1 MDKKQ
6 LINQYCRQFKMSGIP
21 EGIDQLV
28 QQAESS
34 AIGYLDYTV
43 SLFGA
48 EARHRVNKRISKNES
63 GPPNCPD
70 PVILAAMTTHWITGL
85 KQCV

>member
-21 EGIDQLV
+21 EGLDQLV
-28 QQAESS
+28 QQAERS

-48 EARHRVNKRISKNES
+48 EATHREQKDIKKRIR
-63 GPPNCPD
+63 
-70 PVILAAMTTHWITGL
+70 AA
-85 KQCV
+85 